1 MARETV
7 LVVVPPFDNFLSI
20 DGLLEFEFRF
30 EIRFSEGARDP
41 LEALLDPFSVGA
53 REPLLDPLSDGNFEP
68 IDAFL
73 ELATEEAVGGCKDS
87 LGASECTDIEVFEGE
102 FCLEFWADIGKSA
115 DVLVGVF

>member
-73 ELATEEAVGGCKDS
+73 ELATELGGCKDS